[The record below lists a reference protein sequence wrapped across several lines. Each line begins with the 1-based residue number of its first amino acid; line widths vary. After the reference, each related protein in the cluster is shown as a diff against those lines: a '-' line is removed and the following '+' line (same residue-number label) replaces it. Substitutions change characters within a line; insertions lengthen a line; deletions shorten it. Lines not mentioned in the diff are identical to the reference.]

1 MGRDSRR
8 TSSLRQ
14 RLHRMSI
21 INRLLIGNSLVI
33 VASAVIGTLLSGHL
47 GHILDEAGV
56 GPIVLS
62 LCFGI
67 LLGTVANYWVIKTA
81 LRPLQEL
88 REMVNRVQA
97 ESTDEQTRL
106 PENANPDIRQLA
118 ATVNSMLDRLDTR
131 TRQLRAISERLINAQ
146 EDERKR
152 IARRLHDDTGQ
163 SLSILIMNLE
173 RMESAIPA
181 DAADL
186 RRRMVTARKLA
197 TRTLEDLRNVIYG
210 LRPTMLDD
218 LGLAPAIRWHA
229 RSSLDEAG
237 VQVKFDSMD
246 ETMRL
251 PPQIETTLFRIAQE
265 AISNIVRHAHA
276 KSAAIALWQED
287 GAACLWVEDDGCGF
301 DLTHTSTQAL
311 PMQRLGLLGIRERA
325 ELVGG
330 EVTVDSV
337 PGRGTRLEVHIP
349 LDGIGRA
356 RDNGKNTSTAGG

>member
-1 MGRDSRR
+1 MGSDLRR
-8 TSSLRQ
+8 TSDLRQ

-21 INRLLIGNSLVI
+21 VNRLLIGNSLVI
-33 VASAVIGTLLSGHL
+33 IASAVIGTLLSGHL
-47 GHILDEAGV
+47 DPILDEAGA

-67 LLGTVANYWVIKTA
+67 FLGTVANYWIIKTA

-88 REMVNRVQA
+88 RERVNRVQA
-97 ESTDEQTRL
+97 ESPDEQMRL
-106 PENANPDIRQLA
+106 PEDTDPDIRQLA

-131 TRQLRAISERLINAQ
+131 TRQLHAISERLIDAQ

-152 IARRLHDDTGQ
+152 IARRLHDDTSQ
-163 SLSILIMNLE
+163 SLSTLIMNLE
-173 RMESAIPA
+173 RMESMIPA
-181 DAADL
+181 EASDLL
-186 RRRMVTARKLA
+186 RRVVTARKLA
-197 TRTLEDLRNVIYG
+197 THTLEDLRNVIYG

-218 LGLAPAIRWHA
+218 LGLAPAIRWYA
-229 RSSLDEAG
+229 RAGLDEAG

-246 ETMRL
+246 ETMRMS
-251 PPQIETTLFRIAQE
+251 PQVETTLFRIAQE

-276 KSAAIALWQED
+276 KSASIALWQED
-287 GAACLWVEDDGCGF
+287 GAACLWVEDDGHGF
-301 DLTHTSTQAL
+301 DITHISTQAL

-349 LDGIGRA
+349 LTGLEKARA
-356 RDNGKNTSTAGG
+356 NGKNKSTAG

>member
-1 MGRDSRR
+1 MGSNSQRNSG
-8 TSSLRQ
+8 LRQ

-21 INRLLIGNSLVI
+21 INRLLIGNSIVI
-33 VASAVIGTLLSGHL
+33 VASVALGMIVSGHF

-56 GPIVLS
+56 GPLVLS
-62 LCFGI
+62 LGFGI
-67 LLGTVANYWVIKTA
+67 LLGTVANYWVVKTA

-88 REMVNRVQA
+88 REMVKRMQA
-97 ESTDEQTRL
+97 ESTDEHMRL
-106 PENANPDIRQLA
+106 PEDTNPDIRQLA

-163 SLSILIMNLE
+163 SLSTLIMNLE
-173 RMESAIPA
+173 RMESLIPA
-181 DAADL
+181 EASDL
-186 RRRMVTARKLA
+186 LRRMVTARKLA

-218 LGLAPAIRWHA
+218 LGLAPAIRWYA
-229 RSSLDEAG
+229 RSGLDEAG

-265 AISNIVRHAHA
+265 AVSNIVRHAHA
-276 KSAAIALWQED
+276 KSASIALWQED

-301 DLTHTSTQAL
+301 DFTYISTQAL
-311 PMQRLGLLGIRERA
+311 PLQRLGLLGIKERA

-330 EVTVDSV
+330 EVMVDSV

-349 LDGIGRA
+349 LNGLEKARA
-356 RDNGKNTSTAGG
+356 NGKNKSTAG

>member
-1 MGRDSRR
+1 MGSNSHR
-8 TSSLRQ
+8 TSDLRQ

-21 INRLLIGNSLVI
+21 VNRLLIGNSIVI
-33 VASAVIGTLLSGHL
+33 VVSAVIGTLLSGHL
-47 GHILDEAGV
+47 DHMLNEAGV

-81 LRPLQEL
+81 LRPLQDL
-88 REMVNRVQA
+88 REMVKRVQA
-97 ESTDEQTRL
+97 ESTDEQMRL
-106 PENANPDIRQLA
+106 PEDTNPDIRQLA
-118 ATVNSMLDRLDTR
+118 ATVNAMLDRLDTR

-163 SLSILIMNLE
+163 SLSMLIMNLE
-173 RMESAIPA
+173 RMESLIPA
-181 DAADL
+181 EASDLL
-186 RRRMVTARKLA
+186 RRVVTARKLA

-218 LGLAPAIRWHA
+218 LGLAPAIRWYA
-229 RSSLDEAG
+229 RSGLDEAG
-237 VQVKFDSMD
+237 VQVKFDSLD

-251 PPQIETTLFRIAQE
+251 PPQVETTLFRISQE

-276 KSAAIALWQED
+276 KSASIALWQEH

-301 DLTHTSTQAL
+301 DCTHISTQAL
-311 PMQRLGLLGIRERA
+311 PLQHLGLLGIRERA

-330 EVTVDSV
+330 EVMVDSV
-337 PGRGTRLEVHIP
+337 PGHGTRLEVHIP
-349 LDGIGRA
+349 LNGLEKARA
-356 RDNGKNTSTAGG
+356 NGQNKSTAG